1 MPRLRNHAGYAEHRI
16 VAGQPEEPGA
26 QPVHAAA
33 EPADREAVNAT
44 TPALHP
50 FAPVVAAITIPA
62 DAFYVGDVISIG
74 GRRRVQRD
82 VENYR
87 CRTNDA

>member
-1 MPRLRNHAGYAEHRI
+1 M
-16 VAGQPEEPGA
+16 
-26 QPVHAAA
+26 
-33 EPADREAVNAT
+33 NAT

-74 GRRRVQRD
+74 GDAVYNGTWRIIGVEPTTLRILPVQS
-82 VENYR
+82 
-87 CRTNDA
+87 